1 MSNTAT
7 QPNRELARIL
17 GAESASNRRSKYVRW
32 LAAALV
38 LIAAVSGYRLLTS
51 RSRNQLPLYETEL
64 VTRATLRVT
73 VSATGNLAPTNKI
86 EIGCEQSGTI
96 ETVMVQENDRV
107 TKGQVLA
114 RLDVSKLQDQI
125 TKSQAALSSY
135 QAKLAQAETT
145 LKLDQASLDRDK
157 EVSRLSGGKVPSKT
171 EMESAQATL
180 DRAQADVLSARADL
194 NQGRASL
201 SSDQTN
207 LSKASIRSP
216 VNGVV
221 LSRAAEPGQTVAAGL
236 QVTTLF
242 TVAEDLRQMD
252 LKVDVDE
259 ADVGGIKEGQIAT
272 FTVDAYPGRKYSARV
287 TRVAYGSTTKNNVV
301 SYSTVLKVKNDDLSL
316 RPGMTATAEIATVTR
331 DNALLVPNAALRFT
345 PATPAGA
352 PPSGG
357 LLDSLLPHP
366 PADKSSQSAATKPKG
381 RSQQVWALVDA
392 KPMAIQVTV
401 GVTDGRFTE
410 ITGGDLKE
418 GMQAITDNALL
429 RK

>member
-1 MSNTAT
+1 MSNAAT

-32 LAAALV
+32 LAAAL
-38 LIAAVSGYRLLTS
+38 LLLAAISGYRLLTL
-51 RSRNQLPLYETEL
+51 RSQNQLPLYETEP

-157 EVSRLSGGKVPSKT
+157 EVSRLSAGKVPSKT

-201 SSDQTN
+201 SSDETN
-207 LSKASIRSP
+207 FSKASIRSP

-236 QVTTLF
+236 QVATLF

-259 ADVGGIKEGQIAT
+259 ADVGGIKEGQAAT
-272 FTVDAYPGRKYSARV
+272 FTVDAYPGRTYSARV
-287 TRVAYGSTTKNNVV
+287 ARVAYGSTTKNNVV

-316 RPGMTATAEIATVTR
+316 RPGMTATAEIATITR
-331 DNALLVPNAALRFT
+331 DNALLVPNETLRFT

-357 LLDSLLPHP
+357 LLVSFLPHP

-381 RSQQVWALVDA
+381 RSRQVWVLVGG
-392 KPMAIQVTV
+392 KPLAIPVTV

-418 GMQAITDNALL
+418 GMRAITDNASLA
-429 RK
+429 K

>member
-1 MSNTAT
+1 MSTTAT
-7 QPNRELARIL
+7 QPDRELARIL
-17 GAESASNRRSKYVRW
+17 GAESASNRRFQHVRW
-32 LAAALV
+32 ITAALV
-38 LIAAVSGYRLLTS
+38 LVAAIAGYRLMAS
-51 RSRNQLPLYETEL
+51 RSKNQLPLYETEP
-64 VTRATLRVT
+64 VTRATLRVA

-86 EIGCEQSGTI
+86 DIGCEQSGTI

-107 TKGQVLA
+107 TKGHVLA

-125 TKSQAALSSY
+125 TKSQAVLASY

-145 LKLDQASLDRDK
+145 LQLDQASLDRDK

-194 NQGRASL
+194 NQGRAAL

-259 ADVGGIKEGQIAT
+259 ADVGGIKEGQTAT
-272 FTVDAYPGRKYSARV
+272 FTVDAYPGRKYSAHV
-287 TRVAYGSTTKNNVV
+287 SRVAYGSTTKNNVV

-331 DNALLVPNAALRFT
+331 DSALLVPNAALRFT

-366 PADKSSQSAATKPKG
+366 PADKSSQSATTKPKG
-381 RSQQVWALVDA
+381 RSQQVWALVEG
-392 KPMAIQVTV
+392 KPLAIPVTV

-418 GMQAITDNALL
+418 GMQAITDNASLP
-429 RK
+429 K

>member
-1 MSNTAT
+1 
-7 QPNRELARIL
+7 
-17 GAESASNRRSKYVRW
+17 
-32 LAAALV
+32 
-38 LIAAVSGYRLLTS
+38 
-51 RSRNQLPLYETEL
+51 
-64 VTRATLRVT
+64 
-73 VSATGNLAPTNKI
+73 
-86 EIGCEQSGTI
+86 
-96 ETVMVQENDRV
+96 
-107 TKGQVLA
+107 
-114 RLDVSKLQDQI
+114 
-125 TKSQAALSSY
+125 
-135 QAKLAQAETT
+135 
-145 LKLDQASLDRDK
+145 
-157 EVSRLSGGKVPSKT
+157 
-171 EMESAQATL
+171 MESAQATL
-180 DRAQADVLSARADL
+180 DRARADVLSARAEL

-252 LKVDVDE
+252 LKVDIDE
-259 ADVGGIKEGQIAT
+259 ADVGGLRDGQAAT
-272 FTVDAYPGRKYSARV
+272 FTVDAYPGRKYTARV

-352 PPSGG
+352 PPKGG
-357 LLDSLLPHP
+357 LMDSLLPHP
-366 PADKSSQSAATKPKG
+366 PAEKSAQGAATKTKG
-381 RSQQVWALVDA
+381 ISQQVWALVDGN
-392 KPMAIQVTV
+392 PLAIPVTV

-410 ITGGDLKE
+410 ITGGDIKE
-418 GMQAITDNALL
+418 GMQAITDNASLT
-429 RK
+429 K

>member
-1 MSNTAT
+1 
-7 QPNRELARIL
+7 
-17 GAESASNRRSKYVRW
+17 
-32 LAAALV
+32 
-38 LIAAVSGYRLLTS
+38 
-51 RSRNQLPLYETEL
+51 
-64 VTRATLRVT
+64 
-73 VSATGNLAPTNKI
+73 
-86 EIGCEQSGTI
+86 
-96 ETVMVQENDRV
+96 
-107 TKGQVLA
+107 
-114 RLDVSKLQDQI
+114 LQ
-125 TKSQAALSSY
+125 
-135 QAKLAQAETT
+135 
-145 LKLDQASLDRDK
+145 LDQASLDRDK

-194 NQGRASL
+194 NQGRAAL

>member
-7 QPNRELARIL
+7 QPDRELARIL
-17 GAESASNRRSKYVRW
+17 GAESASNRRFRYVRW
-32 LAAALV
+32 ITVALALLAAIV
-38 LIAAVSGYRLLTS
+38 GYRIMAS
-51 RSRNQLPLYETEL
+51 RSENQLPLYETEPVL
-64 VTRATLRVT
+64 RGTLHVT
-73 VSATGNLAPTNKI
+73 VSATGNVAPTNKI
-86 EIGCEQSGTI
+86 DIGCEQSGTI

-107 TKGQVLA
+107 AKGQVLA

-125 TKSQAALSSY
+125 TKSQAVLASY

-145 LKLDQASLDRDK
+145 LQLDQASLDRDQ
-157 EVSRLSGGKVPSKT
+157 EVSHLSGGKVPSKT

-259 ADVGGIKEGQIAT
+259 ADVGEIKEGQTAT

-352 PPSGG
+352 PPRGG
-357 LLDSLLPHP
+357 LMDSLLPHP
-366 PADKSSQSAATKPKG
+366 PAGKSVQDAPTERKG
-381 RSQQVWALVDA
+381 ISKQVWTLVDA
-392 KPMAIQVTV
+392 KPVAIPVTV

-410 ITGGDLKE
+410 ITGGDLKD

-429 RK
+429 PR